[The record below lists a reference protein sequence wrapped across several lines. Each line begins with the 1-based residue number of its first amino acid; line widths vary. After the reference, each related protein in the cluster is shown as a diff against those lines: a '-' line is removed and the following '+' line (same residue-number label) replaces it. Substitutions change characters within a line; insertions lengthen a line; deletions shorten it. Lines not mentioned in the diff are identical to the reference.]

1 MMYPI
6 GIQNFEKIRT
16 EDFLYVDKT
25 AEIYKLAKEGRYYF
39 LSRPRRFGKSLLVS
53 TMEAYFSGR
62 KELFS
67 GLAIE
72 KLEAEW
78 KQHPVLHLDLSGVS
92 YTDESVLERVL
103 SDKLAKWETLYGAV
117 NTSDIL
123 GLRFKEVIEAAYNKT
138 GNQVA
143 ILIDEYDKPIIDNL
157 GNEPT
162 LSHLRS
168 TLQGFYSVMKS
179 MDARIRF
186 GFLTGV
192 TKIGKMSV
200 FSGLNNLNDISMIP
214 DYVDICGV
222 SETELHE
229 YFDES
234 ISELSSANEMSKEEC
249 YVKLK
254 SMYDGYHFCEDSI
267 GIYNPFSLLNTFQNK
282 KFREYWFETG
292 TPGFLV
298 EVMRKTS
305 FDVTTLEN
313 QTVDSTLMSNADAI
327 FENPVPYLFQSGYLT
342 ITGYNDMFR
351 LYQLGFPNQEV
362 KNGFLNCLL
371 KYYVPMSPDMS
382 GTTLIYQ
389 LWHSITEG
397 NPKSFMQILSSLFA
411 NTSYQIQGE
420 TEKDFQYAMYIIS
433 ALLGEYVQVERTTS
447 NGRIDLIIQTKEF
460 IYIYPPGIPIVAP
473 GEVLKPEL
481 VDEIRKYKR
490 KGLPVQGTADPEVE
504 AVLTVADRE
513 NMVNETGK
521 IEG

>member
-1 MMYPI
+1 MIYPI

-103 SDKLAKWETLYGAV
+103 SDKLAKWETLYGAE

-460 IYIYPPGIPIVAP
+460 IYIFELKVNADADVALRQISEKGYARPFEGDSRKLFKIGVNFSTATRRIEDWKIV
-473 GEVLKPEL
+473 
-481 VDEIRKYKR
+481 
-490 KGLPVQGTADPEVE
+490 
-504 AVLTVADRE
+504 
-513 NMVNETGK
+513 
-521 IEG
+521 

>member
-1 MMYPI
+1 
-6 GIQNFEKIRT
+6 
-16 EDFLYVDKT
+16 
-25 AEIYKLAKEGRYYF
+25 
-39 LSRPRRFGKSLLVS
+39 
-53 TMEAYFSGR
+53 
-62 KELFS
+62 
-67 GLAIE
+67 
-72 KLEAEW
+72 
-78 KQHPVLHLDLSGVS
+78 
-92 YTDESVLERVL
+92 
-103 SDKLAKWETLYGAV
+103 
-117 NTSDIL
+117 
-123 GLRFKEVIEAAYNKT
+123 
-138 GNQVA
+138 
-143 ILIDEYDKPIIDNL
+143 
-157 GNEPT
+157 
-162 LSHLRS
+162 
-168 TLQGFYSVMKS
+168 
-179 MDARIRF
+179 
-186 GFLTGV
+186 
-192 TKIGKMSV
+192 
-200 FSGLNNLNDISMIP
+200 
-214 DYVDICGV
+214 
-222 SETELHE
+222 
-229 YFDES
+229 
-234 ISELSSANEMSKEEC
+234 MSKEEC

-433 ALLGEYVQVERTTS
+433 ALLGEYVQVERATS

-460 IYIYPPGIPIVAP
+460 IYIFELKVNADADVALRQIDEKGYARPFECDSRKLFKIGVNFSTAMRRIEDWKIV
-473 GEVLKPEL
+473 
-481 VDEIRKYKR
+481 
-490 KGLPVQGTADPEVE
+490 
-504 AVLTVADRE
+504 
-513 NMVNETGK
+513 
-521 IEG
+521 

>member
-1 MMYPI
+1 MIYPI

-179 MDARIRF
+179 MDSRIRF

-460 IYIYPPGIPIVAP
+460 IYIFELKVNADADAALRQIDEKGYARPFEGDSRKLFKIGVNFSTATRRIEDWKIV
-473 GEVLKPEL
+473 
-481 VDEIRKYKR
+481 
-490 KGLPVQGTADPEVE
+490 
-504 AVLTVADRE
+504 
-513 NMVNETGK
+513 
-521 IEG
+521 

>member
-1 MMYPI
+1 M
-6 GIQNFEKIRT
+6 
-16 EDFLYVDKT
+16 DKT

-460 IYIYPPGIPIVAP
+460 IYIFELKVNADADADVALRQIDEKGYARPFEGDSRKLFKIGVNFSTATRRIEDWKIV
-473 GEVLKPEL
+473 
-481 VDEIRKYKR
+481 
-490 KGLPVQGTADPEVE
+490 
-504 AVLTVADRE
+504 
-513 NMVNETGK
+513 
-521 IEG
+521 

>member
-1 MMYPI
+1 MIYPI
-6 GIQNFEKIRT
+6 GIQNFEKIRM

-67 GLAIE
+67 GLAVE
-72 KLEAEW
+72 KMETEW

-103 SDKLAKWETLYGAV
+103 SDKLAKWEALYGAV

-162 LSHLRS
+162 LSRLRS

-214 DYVDICGV
+214 DYVDICGI

-397 NPKSFMQILSSLFA
+397 NPESFMQILSSLFA

-433 ALLGEYVQVERTTS
+433 ALLGEYVQVERATS

-460 IYIYPPGIPIVAP
+460 VYLFELKVNADADVALRQIDEKGYARPFEGDSMKLFKIGVNFSTATRRIEDWKIV
-473 GEVLKPEL
+473 
-481 VDEIRKYKR
+481 
-490 KGLPVQGTADPEVE
+490 
-504 AVLTVADRE
+504 
-513 NMVNETGK
+513 
-521 IEG
+521 

>member
-1 MMYPI
+1 MIYPI

-92 YTDESVLERVL
+92 YTDEFVLERVL

-351 LYQLGFPNQEV
+351 LYRLGFPNQEV

-460 IYIYPPGIPIVAP
+460 IYIFELKVNADADVALRQIDEKGYARPFEGDSRKLFKIGVNFSTATRRIEDWKIV
-473 GEVLKPEL
+473 
-481 VDEIRKYKR
+481 
-490 KGLPVQGTADPEVE
+490 
-504 AVLTVADRE
+504 
-513 NMVNETGK
+513 
-521 IEG
+521 

>member
-1 MMYPI
+1 MIYPI

-53 TMEAYFSGR
+53 TMEAYFAGR

-72 KLEAEW
+72 KLETEW

-92 YTDESVLERVL
+92 YTDEFVLERVL

-123 GLRFKEVIEAAYNKT
+123 GLRFKEVIEAAYNMT
-138 GNQVA
+138 DNQVA

-179 MDARIRF
+179 VDARIRF

-234 ISELSSANEMSKEEC
+234 ISELSSVNEMSKEEC

-433 ALLGEYVQVERTTS
+433 ALLGEYVQVERATS

-460 IYIYPPGIPIVAP
+460 IYIFELKVNADADVALRQIDEKGYARPFEGDSRKLFKIGVNFSTATRRIEDWKIV
-473 GEVLKPEL
+473 
-481 VDEIRKYKR
+481 
-490 KGLPVQGTADPEVE
+490 
-504 AVLTVADRE
+504 
-513 NMVNETGK
+513 
-521 IEG
+521 

>member
-1 MMYPI
+1 MIYPI

-117 NTSDIL
+117 NTSDIV

-192 TKIGKMSV
+192 TKIGKMSI

-460 IYIYPPGIPIVAP
+460 IYIFELKVNADADVALRQIDEKGYARPFEGDSRKLFKIGVNFSTATRRIEDWKIV
-473 GEVLKPEL
+473 
-481 VDEIRKYKR
+481 
-490 KGLPVQGTADPEVE
+490 
-504 AVLTVADRE
+504 
-513 NMVNETGK
+513 
-521 IEG
+521 

>member
-1 MMYPI
+1 MIYPI

-192 TKIGKMSV
+192 TKIRKMSV

-397 NPKSFMQILSSLFA
+397 NPKLFMQILSSLFA

-447 NGRIDLIIQTKEF
+447 NGRIDLIIQTEEF
-460 IYIYPPGIPIVAP
+460 IYIFELKVNADADVALRQIDEKGYARPFEGDSRKLFKIGVNFSTATRRIEDWKIV
-473 GEVLKPEL
+473 
-481 VDEIRKYKR
+481 
-490 KGLPVQGTADPEVE
+490 
-504 AVLTVADRE
+504 
-513 NMVNETGK
+513 
-521 IEG
+521 

>member
-1 MMYPI
+1 MIYPI

-222 SETELHE
+222 SESELHE

-411 NTSYQIQGE
+411 NTSYQNQGE

-447 NGRIDLIIQTKEF
+447 NGRIDLSIQTKEF
-460 IYIYPPGIPIVAP
+460 IYIFELKVNADADVALRQIDEKGYARPFEGDSRKLFKIGVNFSTATRRIEDWKIV
-473 GEVLKPEL
+473 
-481 VDEIRKYKR
+481 
-490 KGLPVQGTADPEVE
+490 
-504 AVLTVADRE
+504 
-513 NMVNETGK
+513 
-521 IEG
+521 

>member
-1 MMYPI
+1 MIYPI

-72 KLEAEW
+72 KLETEW

-92 YTDESVLERVL
+92 YTDDSVLERVL
-103 SDKLAKWETLYGAV
+103 SDKLAKWEALYGAV

-123 GLRFKEVIEAAYNKT
+123 GLRFKEVIEAAYHKT

-222 SETELHE
+222 SESELHE

-397 NPKSFMQILSSLFA
+397 NPKLFMQILSSLFA

-460 IYIYPPGIPIVAP
+460 IYIFELKVNADADVALRQIDEKGYARPFEGDSRKLFKIGVNFSTATRRIEDWKIV
-473 GEVLKPEL
+473 
-481 VDEIRKYKR
+481 
-490 KGLPVQGTADPEVE
+490 
-504 AVLTVADRE
+504 
-513 NMVNETGK
+513 
-521 IEG
+521 

>member
-1 MMYPI
+1 M
-6 GIQNFEKIRT
+6 
-16 EDFLYVDKT
+16 DKT

-214 DYVDICGV
+214 DYVDICGI

-234 ISELSSANEMSKEEC
+234 ISELSSANEMSKEDC

-397 NPKSFMQILSSLFA
+397 NPKLFMQILSSLFA

-460 IYIYPPGIPIVAP
+460 IYIFELKVNADADVA
-473 GEVLKPEL
+473 LRQI
-481 VDEIRKYKR
+481 DEKGYARPFEGDSRKLFKI
-490 KGLPVQGTADPEVE
+490 GVNFSTATRRIEDW
-504 AVLTVADRE
+504 
-513 NMVNETGK
+513 K
-521 IEG
+521 IL

>member
-1 MMYPI
+1 MIYPI

-53 TMEAYFSGR
+53 TMEAYFAGR

-72 KLEAEW
+72 KLETEW

-327 FENPVPYLFQSGYLT
+327 FENPVPYLFQSGYLN

-411 NTSYQIQGE
+411 NTSCQIQGE

-460 IYIYPPGIPIVAP
+460 IYIFELKVNADADVALRQIAEKGYARPFEGDSRKLFKIGVNFSTATRRIEDWKIV
-473 GEVLKPEL
+473 
-481 VDEIRKYKR
+481 
-490 KGLPVQGTADPEVE
+490 
-504 AVLTVADRE
+504 
-513 NMVNETGK
+513 
-521 IEG
+521 

>member
-1 MMYPI
+1 MIYPI

-72 KLEAEW
+72 KLETEW

-460 IYIYPPGIPIVAP
+460 IYIFELKVNADADVALRQIDEKGDARPFEGDSRKLFKIGVNFSTATRRIEDWKIV
-473 GEVLKPEL
+473 
-481 VDEIRKYKR
+481 
-490 KGLPVQGTADPEVE
+490 
-504 AVLTVADRE
+504 
-513 NMVNETGK
+513 
-521 IEG
+521 

>member
-1 MMYPI
+1 M
-6 GIQNFEKIRT
+6 
-16 EDFLYVDKT
+16 DKT

-72 KLEAEW
+72 KLETEW

-92 YTDESVLERVL
+92 YTDEFVLERVL

-397 NPKSFMQILSSLFA
+397 NPKSFMQILSSLFD

-420 TEKDFQYAMYIIS
+420 TVKDFQYAMYIIS
-433 ALLGEYVQVERTTS
+433 ALLGEYVQVEPTTS

-460 IYIYPPGIPIVAP
+460 IYIFELKVNADADVALRQIDEKGYARPFEGDSRKLFKIGVNFSTATRRIEDWKIV
-473 GEVLKPEL
+473 
-481 VDEIRKYKR
+481 
-490 KGLPVQGTADPEVE
+490 
-504 AVLTVADRE
+504 
-513 NMVNETGK
+513 
-521 IEG
+521 

>member
-1 MMYPI
+1 M
-6 GIQNFEKIRT
+6 
-16 EDFLYVDKT
+16 DKT

-234 ISELSSANEMSKEEC
+234 ISELSSANEMSKEKC

-460 IYIYPPGIPIVAP
+460 IYIFELKVNADADVALRQIDEKDYARPFEGDSRKLFKIGVNFSTATRRIEDWKIV
-473 GEVLKPEL
+473 
-481 VDEIRKYKR
+481 
-490 KGLPVQGTADPEVE
+490 
-504 AVLTVADRE
+504 
-513 NMVNETGK
+513 
-521 IEG
+521 

>member
-1 MMYPI
+1 MIYPI
-6 GIQNFEKIRT
+6 GIQNFEKIRM
-16 EDFLYVDKT
+16 EGFLYVDKT

-67 GLAIE
+67 GLAVE
-72 KLEAEW
+72 KMETEW

-103 SDKLAKWETLYGAV
+103 SDKLAKWEALYGAV

-162 LSHLRS
+162 LSRLRS

-214 DYVDICGV
+214 DYVDICGI

-397 NPKSFMQILSSLFA
+397 NPESFMQILSSLFA

-433 ALLGEYVQVERTTS
+433 ALLGEYVQVERATS

-460 IYIYPPGIPIVAP
+460 VYLFELKVNADADVALRQIDEKGYARPFEGDSRKLFKIGVDFSTATRRIEDWKIV
-473 GEVLKPEL
+473 
-481 VDEIRKYKR
+481 
-490 KGLPVQGTADPEVE
+490 
-504 AVLTVADRE
+504 
-513 NMVNETGK
+513 
-521 IEG
+521 

>member
-1 MMYPI
+1 MIYPI

-53 TMEAYFSGR
+53 TMEAYFAGR

-460 IYIYPPGIPIVAP
+460 IYIFELKVNADADVALRQIDEKGYARPFEGNSRKLFKIGVDFSTATRRIEDWKIV
-473 GEVLKPEL
+473 
-481 VDEIRKYKR
+481 
-490 KGLPVQGTADPEVE
+490 
-504 AVLTVADRE
+504 
-513 NMVNETGK
+513 
-521 IEG
+521 

>member
-1 MMYPI
+1 M
-6 GIQNFEKIRT
+6 
-16 EDFLYVDKT
+16 DKT

-460 IYIYPPGIPIVAP
+460 IYIFELKVNADADVA
-473 GEVLKPEL
+473 LRQI
-481 VDEIRKYKR
+481 DEKGYARPFEGDSRKLFKI
-490 KGLPVQGTADPEVE
+490 GVNFSTATRRIEDW
-504 AVLTVADRE
+504 
-513 NMVNETGK
+513 K
-521 IEG
+521 IL

>member
-1 MMYPI
+1 MIYPI
-6 GIQNFEKIRT
+6 GIQNFEKIRM
-16 EDFLYVDKT
+16 EGFLYVDKT

-67 GLAIE
+67 GLAVE
-72 KLEAEW
+72 KMETEW

-103 SDKLAKWETLYGAV
+103 SDKLAKWEALYGAV

-162 LSHLRS
+162 LSRLRS

-214 DYVDICGV
+214 DYVDICGI

-433 ALLGEYVQVERTTS
+433 ALLGEYVQVERATS

-460 IYIYPPGIPIVAP
+460 VYLFELKVNADADVALRQIDEKGYARPFEGDSRKLFKIGVDFSTATRRIEDWKIV
-473 GEVLKPEL
+473 
-481 VDEIRKYKR
+481 
-490 KGLPVQGTADPEVE
+490 
-504 AVLTVADRE
+504 
-513 NMVNETGK
+513 
-521 IEG
+521 

>member
-1 MMYPI
+1 MIYPI

-72 KLEAEW
+72 KLETEW

-92 YTDESVLERVL
+92 YTDEFVLERVL

-117 NTSDIL
+117 NTSGIL

-234 ISELSSANEMSKEEC
+234 LSELSSANEMSKEEC

-420 TEKDFQYAMYIIS
+420 TEKDFQYAMYVIS

-460 IYIYPPGIPIVAP
+460 IYIFELKVNADADVALRQIDEKGYARPFEGDSRKLFKIGVDFSTATRRIEDWKIV
-473 GEVLKPEL
+473 
-481 VDEIRKYKR
+481 
-490 KGLPVQGTADPEVE
+490 
-504 AVLTVADRE
+504 
-513 NMVNETGK
+513 
-521 IEG
+521 

>member
-1 MMYPI
+1 M
-6 GIQNFEKIRT
+6 
-16 EDFLYVDKT
+16 DKT

-39 LSRPRRFGKSLLVS
+39 LSRPRGFGKSLLVS

-214 DYVDICGV
+214 DYVDICGI

-460 IYIYPPGIPIVAP
+460 IYIFELKVNADADVALRQIDEK
-473 GEVLKPEL
+473 GYAKPFEG
-481 VDEIRKYKR
+481 DSRKIFKI
-490 KGLPVQGTADPEVE
+490 GVNFSTATRRIEDW
-504 AVLTVADRE
+504 
-513 NMVNETGK
+513 K
-521 IEG
+521 IL

>member
-1 MMYPI
+1 MIYPI

-72 KLEAEW
+72 KLETEW

-92 YTDESVLERVL
+92 YTGEFVLERVL

-222 SETELHE
+222 SETELHD

-327 FENPVPYLFQSGYLT
+327 FENPVPYL
-342 ITGYNDMFR
+342 FR

-460 IYIYPPGIPIVAP
+460 IYIFELKVNADADVALRQIDEKGYARPFEGDSRKLFKIGVNFSTATRRIEDWKIV
-473 GEVLKPEL
+473 
-481 VDEIRKYKR
+481 
-490 KGLPVQGTADPEVE
+490 
-504 AVLTVADRE
+504 
-513 NMVNETGK
+513 
-521 IEG
+521 

>member
-1 MMYPI
+1 MIYPI

-214 DYVDICGV
+214 DYVDICGI

-234 ISELSSANEMSKEEC
+234 ISELSSANEMSKEDC

-460 IYIYPPGIPIVAP
+460 IYIFELKVNADADVALRQIDEKGYARPFEGDSRKLFKIGVNFSTATRRIEDWKIV
-473 GEVLKPEL
+473 
-481 VDEIRKYKR
+481 
-490 KGLPVQGTADPEVE
+490 
-504 AVLTVADRE
+504 
-513 NMVNETGK
+513 
-521 IEG
+521 

>member
-1 MMYPI
+1 MIYPI

-25 AEIYKLAKEGRYYF
+25 AEIYKLAKDGRYYF

-67 GLAIE
+67 GLAVE
-72 KLEAEW
+72 KMETEW

-103 SDKLAKWETLYGAV
+103 SDKLAKWEALYGAV

-162 LSHLRS
+162 LSRLRS

-214 DYVDICGV
+214 DYVDICGI

-382 GTTLIYQ
+382 GTTLIDP

-397 NPKSFMQILSSLFA
+397 NPESFMQILSSLFA

-433 ALLGEYVQVERTTS
+433 ALLGEYVQVERATS

-460 IYIYPPGIPIVAP
+460 IYIFELKVNADADVALRQIDEKGYARPFEGDSRKLFKIGVDFSTATRRIEDWKIV
-473 GEVLKPEL
+473 
-481 VDEIRKYKR
+481 
-490 KGLPVQGTADPEVE
+490 
-504 AVLTVADRE
+504 
-513 NMVNETGK
+513 
-521 IEG
+521 

>member
-1 MMYPI
+1 MIYPI

-72 KLEAEW
+72 KLETEW

-103 SDKLAKWETLYGAV
+103 SDKLGKWETLYGAV

-460 IYIYPPGIPIVAP
+460 IYIFELKVNADADVALRQIDEKGYARPFEGDSRKLFKIGVDFSTATRRIEDWKIV
-473 GEVLKPEL
+473 
-481 VDEIRKYKR
+481 
-490 KGLPVQGTADPEVE
+490 
-504 AVLTVADRE
+504 
-513 NMVNETGK
+513 
-521 IEG
+521 

>member
-1 MMYPI
+1 M
-6 GIQNFEKIRT
+6 
-16 EDFLYVDKT
+16 DKT

-162 LSHLRS
+162 LSQLRS

-397 NPKSFMQILSSLFA
+397 NPKLFMQILSSLFA

-460 IYIYPPGIPIVAP
+460 IYIFELKVNADADVALRQIAEKGYARPFEGDSRKLFKIGVNFSTATRRIEDWIIV
-473 GEVLKPEL
+473 
-481 VDEIRKYKR
+481 
-490 KGLPVQGTADPEVE
+490 
-504 AVLTVADRE
+504 
-513 NMVNETGK
+513 
-521 IEG
+521 

>member
-1 MMYPI
+1 M
-6 GIQNFEKIRT
+6 
-16 EDFLYVDKT
+16 DKT

-67 GLAIE
+67 GLAVE
-72 KLEAEW
+72 KMETEW

-103 SDKLAKWETLYGAV
+103 SDKLAKWEALYGAV

-162 LSHLRS
+162 LSRLRS

-192 TKIGKMSV
+192 TKIGK
-200 FSGLNNLNDISMIP
+200 
-214 DYVDICGV
+214 
-222 SETELHE
+222 
-229 YFDES
+229 
-234 ISELSSANEMSKEEC
+234 MSKEEC

-397 NPKSFMQILSSLFA
+397 NPESFMQILSSLFA

-460 IYIYPPGIPIVAP
+460 IYIFELKVNADADVALRQIDEKGYARPFEGDSRKLFKIGVDFSTATRRIEDWKIV
-473 GEVLKPEL
+473 
-481 VDEIRKYKR
+481 
-490 KGLPVQGTADPEVE
+490 
-504 AVLTVADRE
+504 
-513 NMVNETGK
+513 
-521 IEG
+521 

>member
-1 MMYPI
+1 MIYPI
-6 GIQNFEKIRT
+6 GIQNFEKIRM
-16 EDFLYVDKT
+16 EGFLYVDKT

-67 GLAIE
+67 GLAVE
-72 KLEAEW
+72 KMETEW

-103 SDKLAKWETLYGAV
+103 SDKLAKWEALYGAV

-162 LSHLRS
+162 LSRLRS

-214 DYVDICGV
+214 DYVDICGI

-433 ALLGEYVQVERTTS
+433 ALLGEYVQVERATS

-460 IYIYPPGIPIVAP
+460 IYIFELKVNADADVALRQIDEKGYARPFEGDSRKLFKIGVDFSTATRRIEDWKIV
-473 GEVLKPEL
+473 
-481 VDEIRKYKR
+481 
-490 KGLPVQGTADPEVE
+490 
-504 AVLTVADRE
+504 
-513 NMVNETGK
+513 
-521 IEG
+521 

>member
-1 MMYPI
+1 
-6 GIQNFEKIRT
+6 
-16 EDFLYVDKT
+16 
-25 AEIYKLAKEGRYYF
+25 
-39 LSRPRRFGKSLLVS
+39 
-53 TMEAYFSGR
+53 
-62 KELFS
+62 
-67 GLAIE
+67 
-72 KLEAEW
+72 
-78 KQHPVLHLDLSGVS
+78 
-92 YTDESVLERVL
+92 
-103 SDKLAKWETLYGAV
+103 
-117 NTSDIL
+117 
-123 GLRFKEVIEAAYNKT
+123 
-138 GNQVA
+138 
-143 ILIDEYDKPIIDNL
+143 
-157 GNEPT
+157 
-162 LSHLRS
+162 
-168 TLQGFYSVMKS
+168 

-200 FSGLNNLNDISMIP
+200 FGGLNNLNDISMIP
-214 DYVDICGV
+214 DYVDICGI

-382 GTTLIYQ
+382 GATLIYQ

-433 ALLGEYVQVERTTS
+433 ALLGEYVQVEHTTS

-460 IYIYPPGIPIVAP
+460 IYIFELKVNADADVALRQIDEKGYARPFEGDSRKLFKIGVNFSTATRRIEDWKIV
-473 GEVLKPEL
+473 
-481 VDEIRKYKR
+481 
-490 KGLPVQGTADPEVE
+490 
-504 AVLTVADRE
+504 
-513 NMVNETGK
+513 
-521 IEG
+521 

>member
-1 MMYPI
+1 M
-6 GIQNFEKIRT
+6 
-16 EDFLYVDKT
+16 DKT

-162 LSHLRS
+162 LSQLRS

-397 NPKSFMQILSSLFA
+397 NPKLFMQILSSLFA
-411 NTSYQIQGE
+411 NTSYQIQGK

-460 IYIYPPGIPIVAP
+460 IYIFELKVNADADVALRQIDEKGYARPFEGDSRKLFKIGVNFSTATRRIEDWKIV
-473 GEVLKPEL
+473 
-481 VDEIRKYKR
+481 
-490 KGLPVQGTADPEVE
+490 
-504 AVLTVADRE
+504 
-513 NMVNETGK
+513 
-521 IEG
+521 

>member
-1 MMYPI
+1 MIYPI

-447 NGRIDLIIQTKEF
+447 NGRIDLIIQTEEF
-460 IYIYPPGIPIVAP
+460 IYIFELKVNADADVA
-473 GEVLKPEL
+473 LRQI
-481 VDEIRKYKR
+481 DEKGYARPFEGDSRKLFKI
-490 KGLPVQGTADPEVE
+490 GVNFSTATRRIEDW
-504 AVLTVADRE
+504 
-513 NMVNETGK
+513 K
-521 IEG
+521 IL

>member
-1 MMYPI
+1 MIYPI

-16 EDFLYVDKT
+16 EGFLYVDKT

-67 GLAIE
+67 GLAVE
-72 KLEAEW
+72 KMETEW

-103 SDKLAKWETLYGAV
+103 SDKLAKWEALYGAV

-162 LSHLRS
+162 LSRLRS

-214 DYVDICGV
+214 DYVDICGI

-397 NPKSFMQILSSLFA
+397 NPESFMQILSSLFA

-433 ALLGEYVQVERTTS
+433 ALLGEYVQVERATS
-447 NGRIDLIIQTKEF
+447 NGRIDLIIQTKDF
-460 IYIYPPGIPIVAP
+460 IYIFELKVNADADVALRQIDEKGYARPFEGDSRKLFKIGVDFSTATRRIEDWKIV
-473 GEVLKPEL
+473 
-481 VDEIRKYKR
+481 
-490 KGLPVQGTADPEVE
+490 
-504 AVLTVADRE
+504 
-513 NMVNETGK
+513 
-521 IEG
+521 

>member
-1 MMYPI
+1 MIYPI

-351 LYQLGFPNQEV
+351 LYRLGFPNQEV

-460 IYIYPPGIPIVAP
+460 IYIFELKVNADADVALRQIDEKGYARPFEGDSRKLFKIGVNFSTATRRIEDWKIV
-473 GEVLKPEL
+473 
-481 VDEIRKYKR
+481 
-490 KGLPVQGTADPEVE
+490 
-504 AVLTVADRE
+504 
-513 NMVNETGK
+513 
-521 IEG
+521 

>member
-1 MMYPI
+1 MIYPI

-72 KLEAEW
+72 KLETEW

-433 ALLGEYVQVERTTS
+433 ALLGEYVQVERATS

-460 IYIYPPGIPIVAP
+460 IYIFELKVNADADVALRQIAEKGYARPFEGDSRKLFKIGVNFSTATRRIEDWKIV
-473 GEVLKPEL
+473 
-481 VDEIRKYKR
+481 
-490 KGLPVQGTADPEVE
+490 
-504 AVLTVADRE
+504 
-513 NMVNETGK
+513 
-521 IEG
+521 

>member
-1 MMYPI
+1 MIYPI

-460 IYIYPPGIPIVAP
+460 IYIFELKVNADADVALSQIDEKGYARPFEGDSRKLFKIGVNFSTATRRIEDWKIV
-473 GEVLKPEL
+473 
-481 VDEIRKYKR
+481 
-490 KGLPVQGTADPEVE
+490 
-504 AVLTVADRE
+504 
-513 NMVNETGK
+513 
-521 IEG
+521 

>member
-1 MMYPI
+1 MIYPI

-397 NPKSFMQILSSLFA
+397 NPKLFMQILSSLFA

-460 IYIYPPGIPIVAP
+460 IYIFELKVNADADVALRQIAEKGYARPFEGDSRKLFKIGVNFSTATRRIEDWKIV
-473 GEVLKPEL
+473 
-481 VDEIRKYKR
+481 
-490 KGLPVQGTADPEVE
+490 
-504 AVLTVADRE
+504 
-513 NMVNETGK
+513 
-521 IEG
+521 